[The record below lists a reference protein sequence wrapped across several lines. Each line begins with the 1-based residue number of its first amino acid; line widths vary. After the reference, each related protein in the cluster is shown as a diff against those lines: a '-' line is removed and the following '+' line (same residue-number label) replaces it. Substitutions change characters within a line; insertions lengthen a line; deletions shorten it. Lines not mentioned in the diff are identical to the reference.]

1 MKTLTTIRESKG
13 YSRYKLSLMSG
24 MSVSTLIRMEDKA
37 RGMNFGALCHLRR
50 VLGVG
55 WQALGKMLDDEFL
68 DAPQRKKGEG

>member
-1 MKTLTTIRESKG
+1 
-13 YSRYKLSLMSG
+13 
-24 MSVSTLIRMEDKA
+24 MEDKA